1 MPKHKAGLNPLI
13 CIAMLTLFPWLTACA
28 DDARP
33 PKPPLFVL
41 FEAQKAGSMFTTK
54 LKVVEHRRYMFTL
67 MLGAKKGET
76 IEEARRINEL
86 AGSDARYKDGTP
98 VSYGIP
104 IPLKLKVSVIE
115 PSGERIIYDKDVHE
129 MEKIGATMF
138 GFEKL
143 IDYIELKPG
152 LYRIDIQSLNDIPEL
167 AESPITFG
175 IFGRPNSTPID

>member
-1 MPKHKAGLNPLI
+1 MKNNSKLTLS
-13 CIAMLTLFPWLTACA
+13 CFIAMLACFPWLPVSA

-33 PKPPLFVL
+33 PSPPFFVS
-41 FEAQKAGSMFTTK
+41 FEAQKAGSTFATE
-54 LKVVEHRRYMFTL
+54 LRVVEHRSYIFSL
-67 MLGAKKGET
+67 PLVAKKGET
-76 IEEARRINEL
+76 IAEARQINEL

-115 PSGERIIYDKDVHE
+115 SSGDRTIYDREIHE
-129 MEKIGATMF
+129 MKKIGAARF

-152 LYRIDIQSLNDIPEL
+152 LYRINIQSLKDIPEL
-167 AESPITFG
+167 VESPITFG
-175 IFGRPNSTPID
+175 IYGQANSTPID